1 MKSRF
6 LCNTRIKIEVM
17 KEYTGL
23 VKLSVLVVVLPLFV
37 WSFALKRSVGLWKRY
52 TAEKVKS
59 EQLSEQKLP
68 LPNEMKQEEI
78 GGSLLVD
85 GKLLDGLTEIIRR
98 ENVGVVSYLPVV
110 LHKEG
115 KYCLY
120 AGELVLAGRYGG
132 LLRFM
137 DVLETE
143 MPSVKIVSA
152 GFRLFKERYNDKPE
166 LHLALIVVELAGEK

>member
-1 MKSRF
+1 
-6 LCNTRIKIEVM
+6 M

-68 LPNEMKQEEI
+68 LPNETKQEEI

-85 GKLLDGLTEIIRR
+85 GKLLDGR